1 MKFIKATYYGV
12 FGTDNLTK
20 EDLGRAKNDKDY
32 ILINRISEEYFDA
45 EANEWKPIQ
54 GIDKEQAS

>member
-12 FGTDNLTK
+12 FGTDELTK

-32 ILINRISEEYFDA
+32 ILINRITEEYFDP
-45 EANEWKPIQ
+45 EKNEWKPIQ
-54 GIDKEQAS
+54 DIDKEEA